1 MYRLELKA
9 LLYSFGCPNRA
20 CHRALQAWGQAIGL
34 SPRMHLVYFER
45 RAVQRLPL
53 NPNKRMQAFISYSVN
68 DAILADAV
76 YGYLKV
82 NKIDAVK
89 APDDIPPGADWA
101 ASIAQLIE
109 DSDYF
114 VLLWTHHSMASK
126 EVSKELTLAMDYGA
140 RIIPFRAEDLSPA
153 GAWRYHLMNVQW
165 LEAHSMPE
173 ASALQALANYFTKAQ
188 PVKDERS
195 DCLDRIAS
203 ADDLKHSPFMP
214 EQVIIEPGLDRN
226 SHCEH
231 IQTAEYTANSEG
243 IASPN
248 LNANA
253 DLSADANTSTAT
265 PSSDISSGHAN
276 NISASMFSIAVEV
289 GKSLHGNI
297 VNNASP
303 KCSSRGLLGYQLRDN
318 LGRSIA
324 RVPWE
329 MIESRSRIT
338 PEAFLVDDS
347 INAND
352 VSQAK
357 RPNGLFF
364 SAAIEVAKTMGNT
377 RLETA
382 FEGKSSKGYF
392 NYSIRDLSGRIVA
405 EVPISMIQARLRRS

>member
-1 MYRLELKA
+1 
-9 LLYSFGCPNRA
+9 
-20 CHRALQAWGQAIGL
+20 
-34 SPRMHLVYFER
+34 
-45 RAVQRLPL
+45 
-53 NPNKRMQAFISYSVN
+53 MQAFISYSVN

-173 ASALQALANYFTKAQ
+173 ASALEALANYFTKVQ

-195 DCLDRIAS
+195 ECLDRIAS
-203 ADDLKHSPFMP
+203 THDLKHAPLKP
-214 EQVIIEPGLDRN
+214 EPVEIESGLDRN
-226 SHCEH
+226 SLCEH
-231 IQTAEYTANSEG
+231 IQATDHIENNDLISNP
-243 IASPN
+243 S
-248 LNANA
+248 LSANA
-253 DLSADANTSTAT
+253 GSIADANTITAT
-265 PSSDISSGHAN
+265 PSSDFSSNHAN
-276 NISASMFSIAVEV
+276 NISADMFSIAVEI

-297 VNNASP
+297 VDNASP
-303 KCSSRGLLGYQLRDN
+303 KCSSRGLLGYQLRDD

-329 MIESRSRIT
+329 MIESRSRID
-338 PEAFLVDDS
+338 PETFLVDDK

-352 VSQAK
+352 VTRVS
-357 RPNGLFF
+357 RPNTLFF
-364 SAAIEVAKTMGNT
+364 SAAIEVAKIMGNT

-392 NYSIRDLSGRIVA
+392 NYSIRDLSGRLIA
-405 EVPISMIQARLRRS
+405 EVPVNMIQARLRRS